1 MNVYRKGGLQEEAA
15 PSSGVVRFC
24 DSTVFNF
31 DIGNCYVRILIDRF
45 QNKIQL
51 YSSLKLSLEKN
62 NIKF

>member
-15 PSSGVVRFC
+15 PSNGVVRFC

-31 DIGNCYVRILIDRF
+31 DIGNCYVRILIDRI
-45 QNKIQL
+45 QNKI